1 MLNKSQINTVLTS
14 WVLQWSTQ
22 WGIRFPLIKMFII
35 LLIWKYWM
43 MSYIY
48 AHSLIICKCILNT
61 FQWNNAGHDLIT
73 GEIWQHQQNQICLTP
88 YKRFMIGMIKYE
100 REDALGVCGLP
111 LVFTCWSDKTMRDVE
126 KNNYSVLYIA
136 LFTCMLCIYI
146 VFLHCWLFIGLDES
160 T

>member
-1 MLNKSQINTVLTS
+1 
-14 WVLQWSTQ
+14 
-22 WGIRFPLIKMFII
+22 
-35 LLIWKYWM
+35 M
-43 MSYIY
+43 MSDIH

-88 YKRFMIGMIKYE
+88 HKRFMIGMIKYE

-111 LVFTCWSDKTMRDVE
+111 LVFTCWSVKTMRDVE

-136 LFTCMLCIYI
+136 LFTCMLCITLLTI
-146 VFLHCWLFIGLDES
+146 HRFG
-160 T
+160 